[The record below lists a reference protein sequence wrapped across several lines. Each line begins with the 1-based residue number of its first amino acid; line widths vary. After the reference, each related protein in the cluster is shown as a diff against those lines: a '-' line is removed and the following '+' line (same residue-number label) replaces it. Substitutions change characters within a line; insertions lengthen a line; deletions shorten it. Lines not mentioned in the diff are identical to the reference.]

1 MIRRSDETWYDSQ
14 HGFPMRTISA
24 KIIDNTHLE
33 LSQPIA
39 AEPGATIEIAIPD
52 DAEEMRDWRELA
64 NRNALTAYA
73 DEDSVY
79 DEL

>member
-1 MIRRSDETWYDSQ
+1 
-14 HGFPMRTISA
+14 MRLISA
-24 KIIDNTHLE
+24 KIIDKTHLE

-39 AEPGATIEIAIPD
+39 AEPAATMEISIPD
-52 DAEEMRDWRELA
+52 DGGEMSADEMRDWRELA
-64 NRNALTAYA
+64 MRNALTAYA

>member
-1 MIRRSDETWYDSQ
+1 
-14 HGFPMRTISA
+14 MRVISA
-24 KIIDNTHLE
+24 KIIDKTHLE

-39 AEPGATIEIAIPD
+39 AEPGATIEISIPD
-52 DAEEMRDWRELA
+52 DGGEMSGDEMRDWRELA
-64 NRNALTAYA
+64 RHNALTAYA